1 MSSFVSIYS
10 PPFIN
15 RQSICERIVFALI
28 KAYRPGP
35 PVVMYENA
43 KLARKPQIGVL
54 AGSADS
60 AVKDN
65 SSAAAYVE

>member
-1 MSSFVSIYS
+1 M
-10 PPFIN
+10 
-15 RQSICERIVFALI
+15 ALI